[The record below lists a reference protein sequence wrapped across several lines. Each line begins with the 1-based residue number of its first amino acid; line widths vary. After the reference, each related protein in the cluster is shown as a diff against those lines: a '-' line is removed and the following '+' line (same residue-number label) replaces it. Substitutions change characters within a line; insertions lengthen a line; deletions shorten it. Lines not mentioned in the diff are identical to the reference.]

1 MNHRRQEE
9 WWRPVVS
16 RATMALLGVAL
27 LWGGFKCFSVAADLR
42 EDHRKRVEQGQMPRT
57 GRTSRASGAHLP
69 TLIGG
74 ALVTLGGGL
83 VILAV
88 LPLSL
93 MQKIGVG
100 GTSLHD
106 QPDVGTGRMH
116 KF

>member
-1 MNHRRQEE
+1 MKHRKQEE

-16 RATMALLGVAL
+16 RATMAVLGIAL
-27 LWGGFKCFSVAADLR
+27 VWGALKCFSVAADLR
-42 EDHRKRVEQGQMPRT
+42 ADHRNRVEQGQFPRT

-74 ALVTLGGGL
+74 VLVTLGGGL
-83 VILAV
+83 VILSV

-93 MQKIGVG
+93 MQKIGIG

-106 QPDVGTGRMH
+106 QPDVRTGRMY